1 MPGALAGSLLEGAT
15 CRCAP
20 VLERLE
26 QLDIAAGLKPHS
38 PGKLQTLMAVW
49 AQMQPRPATL
59 LQKLLAKDI
68 HTERSHLLQAFR
80 FFVNNDFLLHASH
93 TVLDF
98 PAEPAPLPPEFDFA
112 GAPSAPRVQPG
123 QSC

>member
-1 MPGALAGSLLEGAT
+1 MG
-15 CRCAP
+15 
-20 VLERLE
+20 
-26 QLDIAAGLKPHS
+26 
-38 PGKLQTLMAVW
+38 VW
-49 AQMQPRPATL
+49 VQMQPRPPTL

-112 GAPSAPRVQPG
+112 GAPSALRVKP
-123 QSC
+123 S